1 MVEDDIDWTA
11 IAIDS
16 ICEAQDVNKL
26 RTVIDDL
33 TYLRRRAM
41 QQMDTM
47 EGRLRVGEQ
56 PQKDLLRESS
66 LSLRSPSTG
75 VAVSQPPGE
84 PSKVQVS
91 AHSNTALECG
101 SELPERSPTSAH
113 EVPSQHSSV
122 PSPPPSAG
130 GNS

>member
-1 MVEDDIDWTA
+1 MDDIDWTA

-75 VAVSQPPGE
+75 VAVL
-84 PSKVQVS
+84 QVS